1 MNKIIKVR
9 GLLKIVACQTKPKIV
24 LNFWKDFEPKIKNTT
39 MLLVPLKYFWA
50 RKKTISQPFKL
61 PTPSRNMF

>member
-9 GLLKIVACQTKPKIV
+9 GVLQVVACQTKSKTRFG
-24 LNFWKDFEPKIKNTT
+24 LFKYFEPKTKNTT
-39 MLLVPLKYFWA
+39 MILVPLKYFSA

-61 PTPSRNMF
+61 PTPSGNMF